1 MKAGETSVEIELRN
15 DELASLTVQQII
27 GRIRLLG
34 EVSRGTMTLS
44 AVSVGDTKNILQP
57 TRGS

>member
-34 EVSRGTMTLS
+34 EVPRGTMTLS